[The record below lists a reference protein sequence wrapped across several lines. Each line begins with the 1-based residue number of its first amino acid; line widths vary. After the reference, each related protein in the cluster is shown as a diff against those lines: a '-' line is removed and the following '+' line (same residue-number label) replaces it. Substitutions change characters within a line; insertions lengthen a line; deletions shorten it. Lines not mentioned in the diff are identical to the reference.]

1 VGRVAKHRTLFLLGR
16 TRIHLDK
23 VSGLGH
29 FLELEVVLDEHEPPE
44 AGVREANDLLARLG
58 VEPSQLIEGAY
69 VDLLANNA
77 GSQTV
82 PRGSR
87 T

>member
-1 VGRVAKHRTLFLLGR
+1 
-16 TRIHLDK
+16 
-23 VSGLGH
+23 
-29 FLELEVVLDEHEPPE
+29 
-44 AGVREANDLLARLG
+44 VREANDLLARLG